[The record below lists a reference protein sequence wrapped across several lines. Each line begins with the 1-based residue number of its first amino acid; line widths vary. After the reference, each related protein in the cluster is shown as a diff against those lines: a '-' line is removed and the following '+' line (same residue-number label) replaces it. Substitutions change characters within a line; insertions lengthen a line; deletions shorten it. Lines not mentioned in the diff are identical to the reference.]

1 VLLEGAR
8 YFSVQSL
15 KPFAQRLEILAR
27 IAHAELMAGTM
38 LAGRPIPA
46 PQRSVAAPT
55 PSPPGGG
62 RHS

>member
-1 VLLEGAR
+1 MLLEGPR

-38 LAGRPIPA
+38 LAADRDRC
-46 PQRSVAAPT
+46 RSDQLLRQLLPHMVAA
-55 PSPPGGG
+55 S
-62 RHS
+62 